1 MFYGP
6 AENRGLLRLEILFAA
21 TAATAGITATAV
33 AVARKKKRRD
43 DDYPDKA
50 FVIKK
55 IANAVH
61 KNFLPIKLK
70 SKKINR

>member
-1 MFYGP
+1 MQKCAAHSRAFGFY
-6 AENRGLLRLEILFAA
+6 LRLAAAA
-21 TAATAGITATAV
+21 TAAAGALIVVITATA
-33 AVARKKKRRD
+33 AIRAIARKKKSRD

-61 KNFLPIKLK
+61 SFPPDKN
-70 SKKINR
+70 